1 MLWWSY
7 RQVLWRKWAIIL
19 EMQILLSIELN
30 FDQREIRT
38 PKRLVVIRAHFAKV
52 FWSRALIFFDSV
64 GIQYDYGSTNQCK
77 IMTMFLQNGPK
88 HLDTATIYLE
98 S

>member
-38 PKRLVVIRAHFAKV
+38 PKRLIVIPAHFAKV
-52 FWSRALIFFDSV
+52 IWSRALIFFDSV
-64 GIQYDYGSTNQCK
+64 SIQYDYGV
-77 IMTMFLQNGPK
+77 
-88 HLDTATIYLE
+88 
-98 S
+98 